1 MANTINGSLN
11 LLTLDPD
18 AAKASLIQ
26 FMQSQNILQSYNF
39 EGTVM
44 NEILSVLAC
53 NTFKL
58 NFYYNMISAELWLDS
73 AQLRS
78 SVISHA
84 KDLNYLP
91 RSATSSSLTA
101 NMVIPTDGTIS
112 VISIPIGTTF
122 SGRVG
127 TGSYNFSTDE
137 TSIYTS
143 SNGTFNVQ
151 GLTLYE
157 GNYVTDAYIM
167 DYSNPTQE
175 FIINNAN
182 VDISSLTVIV
192 TEDNGASVL
201 EYTYATSL
209 LGISSSSLSYFL
221 QCNETA
227 LYEVLFG
234 DNLFGVQPADGA
246 TITLQYR
253 ITVGDAA
260 NGVQNLVLNR
270 DVTGGHLQGN
280 PIVTVLSPS
289 VGGAPSESIELI
301 RWMAPRYYEAQ
312 ERAVGEED
320 YEILLR
326 GQFPEILNVAAF
338 GGETLSPPQ
347 WGSVLISVNIA
358 NIAGL
363 PQSKQDSY
371 AAFLSPRSCMRILW
385 TTPDILYYGITST
398 INYDINQT
406 TLTPVDIST
415 IVTAAVAQYNSDN
428 LDDFKCTLYYSK
440 FVAMIDNSHPSI
452 ISNETTLSVFKKIIP
467 SLGVAQNLVID
478 LVVPIYSA
486 LPPEPA
492 THPLGIDVAVWS
504 SPFLYNGITVRIEDD
519 SAGNLR
525 ILKYTTSGPNSGQE
539 TYAASIGSVNYATGQ
554 LNINGLYMDSYQG
567 DALYVFAR
575 PAALDIAV
583 VGNNILNMSLE
594 QIDLTV
600 IGIQGD

>member
-1 MANTINGSLN
+1 MANSINGSLN

-18 AAKASLIQ
+18 SAKASLIQ
-26 FMQSQNILQSYNF
+26 FMQAQSILQSYDF
-39 EGTVM
+39 EGSVL
-44 NEILSVLAC
+44 NQILSVLAC

-58 NFYYNMISAELWLDS
+58 NFYYNMISAESWLDS

-84 KDLNYLP
+84 KSLNYLP

-101 NMVIPTDGTIS
+101 NIMIPTDGTIS

-137 TSIYTS
+137 TSVYTS

-157 GNYVTDAYIM
+157 GNYVIDSYIM

-182 VDISSLTVIV
+182 VDISSLTVTV
-192 TEDNGASVL
+192 TEDNGATVN
-201 EYTYATSL
+201 EYQFASSL

-227 LYEVLFG
+227 LYQVLFG
-234 DNLFGVQPADGA
+234 DNLFGVQPSDGA
-246 TITLQYR
+246 LITLQYR

-260 NGVQNLVLNR
+260 NGVQSLVLNR
-270 DVTGGHLQGN
+270 DVTGGHLQGS
-280 PIVTVLSPS
+280 PIVSVLSPS
-289 VGGAPSESIELI
+289 VGGAVAQDIESI

-312 ERAVGEED
+312 ERAVGEGD

-363 PQSKQDSY
+363 PQSKQDEY
-371 AAFLSPRSCMRILW
+371 MAFLKPRSMMRLLF
-385 TTPDILYYGITST
+385 TTPDTLFYSVTST
-398 INYDINQT
+398 IHYDINQT
-406 TLTPVDIST
+406 TLTSNDLAT
-415 IVTAAVAQYNSDN
+415 IVTAAIATYNHVF

-440 FVAMIDNSHPSI
+440 FVATIDNAHPSI
-452 ISNETTLSVFKKIIP
+452 ISNETTINVYKEIIP
-467 SLGVAQNLVID
+467 QLGVSQNIVVN
-478 LVVPIYSA
+478 LVVPIYNA
-486 LPPEPA
+486 LPPVPA
-492 THPLGIDVAVWS
+492 THSLGEDVAVWS
-504 SPFLYNGITVRIEDD
+504 STFSYNGVTVRIEDD

-525 ILKYTTSGPNSGQE
+525 LMKFSGSSNPTD
-539 TYAASIGSVNYATGQ
+539 TYAATIGSVNYATGT
-554 LNINGLYMDSYQG
+554 LSITGLTLDSYDG
-567 DALYVFAR
+567 DSLKIFAK
-575 PAALDIAV
+575 PATLDIEV
-583 VGNNILNMSLE
+583 VQNNILNFDLDS
-594 QIDLTV
+594 IDLTV
-600 IGIQGD
+600 VGIQGN

>member
-1 MANTINGSLN
+1 MTNTAINGQLSLLN
-11 LLTLDPD
+11 LDPD
-18 AAKASLIQ
+18 SAKSDLIN
-26 FMQSQNILQSYNF
+26 FMKSQSILQSYDF
-39 EGTVM
+39 EGSVL
-44 NEILSVLAC
+44 NQILSVLAC

-58 NFYYNMISAELWLDS
+58 NFYYSMVNSESWLDS

-84 KDLNYLP
+84 KSLNFLP

-182 VDISSLTVIV
+182 VDISSLTVTV
-192 TEDNGASVL
+192 TENNGATVS
-201 EYTYATSL
+201 EYTYASSL
-209 LGISSSSLSYFL
+209 LGISSTSLSYFL
-221 QCNETA
+221 QCNETEQ
-227 LYEVLFG
+227 YEVLFG
-234 DNLFGVQPADGA
+234 DNLFGVQPSDGA
-246 TITLQYR
+246 LITLQYR
-253 ITVGDAA
+253 VTVGDAA

-270 DVTGGHLQGN
+270 DVTGGHLQGS
-280 PIVTVLSPS
+280 PIVSVLFPS
-289 VGGAPSESIELI
+289 VGGAPPQDINSI

-312 ERAVGEED
+312 ERAVGEGD

-326 GQFPEILNVAAF
+326 DQFPEILNVAAF

-363 PQSKQDSY
+363 PQSKQDEY
-371 AAFLSPRSCMRILW
+371 MAFLKPRSMMRLLFTI
-385 TTPDILYYGITST
+385 PDTLYYSVTST
-398 INYDINQT
+398 INYDISKT
-406 TLTPVDIST
+406 TLSPNDLAT
-415 IVTAAVAQYNSDN
+415 IVMAAIVSYNATN
-428 LDDFKCTLYYSK
+428 LDDFKVVLRYSK
-440 FVAMIDNSHPSI
+440 FVAMIDNSNPAI
-452 ISNETTLSVFKKIIP
+452 ISNETQLNVYKKIIP
-467 SLGVAQNLVID
+467 KLGVIQTVTVD
-478 LVVPIYSA
+478 LVVPIYNV
-486 LPPEPA
+486 LPPFNVSSLVE
-492 THPLGIDVAVWS
+492 TAVWTS
-504 SPFLYNGITVRIEDD
+504 LFTYNGITVLIEDD
-519 SAGNLR
+519 SNGNLC
-525 ILKYTTSGPNSGQE
+525 LVEYAVNATGSVQE
-539 TYAASIGSVNYATGQ
+539 TYLSKVGTVNYATGV
-554 LNINGLYMDSYQG
+554 LTLSNLYVDSYQG
-567 DALYVFAR
+567 NSLNFYAK
-575 PAALDIAV
+575 PASLDIEV
-583 VGNNILNMSLE
+583 VRNNLLSVELSA
-594 QIDLTV
+594 IDLV
-600 IGIQGD
+600 CNGIQNY